1 MSTIFKF
8 AVTFS
13 NLPNVCQKCSKLYNK
28 NILLHGVEGLTE
40 YALVL
45 NNAIDYQDVSDII
58 SLFDYWF
65 EFVETVS
72 DSVQFIEEL

>member
-1 MSTIFKF
+1 MELK
-8 AVTFS
+8 
-13 NLPNVCQKCSKLYNK
+13 
-28 NILLHGVEGLTE
+28 GLTE